1 MDTEEIL
8 QKQDELLNVLK
19 FSSRNEL
26 STGERILVH
35 QVIARYMAM
44 LNDSSLEAR
53 VFEGD
58 LAIKI
63 NKLIDKYC

>member
-26 STGERILVH
+26 STGQRILVH

-44 LNDSSLEAR
+44 LEDIFLEPR
-53 VFEGD
+53 IFEGD

-63 NKLIDKYC
+63 NQLIDKYC